1 MGKVR
6 TGFIPLDL
14 FSMASIREP
23 FASSDPKSSTSP
35 NVSASTASSPRH
47 ILPSDLSTAIKHL
60 NDQELDQLQAAVTA
74 EQQRRSRKP
83 PAPEK
88 TVSKRTEAPAVT
100 LSIGKLNA
108 VRAAF
113 KAGVKPAKIA
123 KQFGISQSDVRKVLA
138 SDRPKP

>member
-1 MGKVR
+1 MGSER
-6 TGFIPLDL
+6 TGSIPLDL

-23 FASSDPKSSTSP
+23 IAPLDPKSSTSP

-47 ILPSDLSTAIKHL
+47 ILPNDLASAIKQL
-60 NDQELDQLQAAVTA
+60 NNQELEQLLAAATA
-74 EQQRRSRKP
+74 EQQRRGRKP

-113 KAGVKPAKIA
+113 KAGVTPAKIA
-123 KQFGISQSDVRKVLA
+123 KEFGIPQAEVRKVIA
-138 SDRPKP
+138 SGGVK

>member
-1 MGKVR
+1 MGSGR
-6 TGFIPLDL
+6 FTSSIPDL
-14 FSMASIREP
+14 FSTTPRESP
-23 FASSDPKSSTSP
+23 SLLVNSPTSTA
-35 NVSASTASSPRH
+35 NIAASSPRN
-47 ILPSDLSTAIKHL
+47 ILPSDLPAAIKHL

-113 KAGVKPAKIA
+113 KAGVTPAKIA